1 MIRLG
6 VLLRAHRREHTLRI
20 VLRELRRY
28 ATFPG
33 ISLMTVASLD
43 RPTPAVSRVLSE
55 FPEVATFRSKVPL
68 VSGGT
73 ERWMEAENEH
83 LDVLEREGE
92 FDWLYL
98 ADDDRWFDPTRIGN
112 ALGAALQFGGADAYV
127 VESLF
132 FHTYT
137 NTYTTTRKHRTILLW
152 RHAPGVRCTP
162 GSRVLNC
169 PEPLHEQYLF
179 ADRIRDFPV
188 PLLDYGSFHDEDRA
202 ALASQFAGVVTA
214 VSDVATIQAAPS
226 LVIYPTPFLDLYKDY
241 GPQLRSLA

>member
-55 FPEVATFRSKVPL
+55 FPEVASFESTIPVISAGR
-68 VSGGT
+68 
-73 ERWMEAENEH
+73 ERWMENENEH
-83 LDVLEREGE
+83 LEQLERHGD
-92 FDWLYL
+92 FDWVYV
-98 ADDDRWFDPTRIGN
+98 ADDDRWWDPRLITE
-112 ALGAALQFGGADAYV
+112 ALPAALQDPNVSAYMC
-127 VESLF
+127 ESLF

-137 NTYTTTRKHRTILLW
+137 NAYTNTRRHRTILLW
-152 RHAPGVRCTP
+152 RHAPGVRCRP

-169 PEPLHEQYLF
+169 PEPLHEQFLF
-179 ADRIRDFPV
+179 SEQIKDFPV
-188 PLLDYGSFHDEDRA
+188 PLLDYGSFSEADRA
-202 ALASQFAGVVTA
+202 ALIEQFAGVVNA
-214 VSDVATIQAAPS
+214 VSDVGSIHRAAD
-226 LVIYPTPFLDLYKDY
+226 LVRYPEPFLDLYKEH
-241 GPQLRSLA
+241 GPQLRT